1 MMTLTEADATIYEL
15 LRRSPLLWEA
25 FEGAIFTADTRSQDH
40 RGVALVVQTI
50 AITHGT
56 TPQYATTTANVF
68 VPDLEVTIGGKRQR
82 VADLE
87 RLGRLSRLVLEAVD
101 SSREAGYLVRIG
113 GESRFEIRETHQ
125 HCISLRLEWNIQD

>member
-1 MMTLTEADATIYEL
+1 M
-15 LRRSPLLWEA
+15 
-25 FEGAIFTADTRSQDH
+25 
-40 RGVALVVQTI
+40 ALVVQTI